1 MLLERLKIYFQ
12 NVKSKIMSGQYVIV
26 ICAFVLAQLL
36 MTSIVVYRYQKDK
49 DITYNKALITYLKA
63 ETGFFIIGLIG
74 VISVCFILSDW
85 IDLSLTKKDLLSIEH
100 RTLKENLQLY
110 FKTSAFVLGGFI
122 QYIAFV
128 WRDKGKIAIDK
139 IVQEKVGV

>member
-1 MLLERLKIYFQ
+1 
-12 NVKSKIMSGQYVIV
+12 MSGQYVIV
-26 ICAFVLAQLL
+26 ICAFLLAQIL

-49 DITYNKALITYLKA
+49 DISYDKALITYLKA
-63 ETGFFIIGLIG
+63 EVGFFIIGLIG
-74 VISVCFILSDW
+74 VVSLCFILSDW

-100 RTLKENLQLY
+100 RTFKQNLQLY

-139 IVQEKVGV
+139 IISEKTGV